1 MNTPPAHARRAA
13 TATAALM
20 TAALAVGVAVVP
32 ATAATPSIAA
42 HDAGSGVGH
51 GERARL
57 SYQESA
63 AVRLTKG
70 VFERGDTRVVD
81 RFVQPNYIAHNPH
94 SANGAEALKNLGGY
108 FHQQYPNA
116 RYNVKRVFSEGN
128 LVVMHSNLVRT
139 PGTRGD
145 AVVDIYRFEGG
156 KIAEHWDASQEVP
169 ETTASGNDMFS
180 TLSRP
185 QAQEPGSLQ
194 LTARNKKLVSAYYD
208 QVLVRK
214 DLSGIDTYVAADYYQ
229 HNPDIESGAAG
240 AKAGLGWLFQQY
252 PQMTTTPKRVIAEG
266 DLVAVHS
273 HSVPAPGERGSA
285 VVDIFRVRNGKI
297 VEHWDVIQ
305 AVPETSANDNTMF

>member
-1 MNTPPAHARRAA
+1 MNTTPAHARR
-13 TATAALM
+13 TTTAALM

-32 ATAATPSIAA
+32 AAAATPSIAA
-42 HDAGSGVGH
+42 HDAGSGFGR
-51 GERARL
+51 GEKARL
-57 SYQESA
+57 SHQESV
-63 AVRLTKG
+63 AVRVTKG
-70 VFERGDTRVVD
+70 VFERGDTKVVD
-81 RFVQPNYIAHNPH
+81 RFVRPDYIAHNPN
-94 SANGAEALKNLGGY
+94 SANGAEALKNLGV
-108 FHQQYPNA
+108 FLHQQFPNA

-128 LVVMHSNLVRT
+128 LVVMHSNVVMT

-145 AVVDIYRFEGG
+145 AVVDIFRFEGG

-185 QAQEPGSLQ
+185 QTQEPGSRG
-194 LTARNKKLVSAYYD
+194 LTARNKKLVTAYYD

-229 HNPDIESGAAG
+229 HNPDVENGPEG
-240 AKAGLGWLFQQY
+240 AKAGLGWFFQQF
-252 PQMTTTPKRVIAEG
+252 PQLTYTPKRVIAEG

-273 HSVPAPGERGSA
+273 HFVPAPGERGSA